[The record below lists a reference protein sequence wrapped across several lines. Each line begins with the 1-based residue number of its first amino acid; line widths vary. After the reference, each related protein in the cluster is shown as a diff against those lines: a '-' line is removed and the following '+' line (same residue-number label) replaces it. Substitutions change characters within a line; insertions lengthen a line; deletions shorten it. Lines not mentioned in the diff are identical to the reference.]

1 LGRPSSVRLD
11 AGGSPWK
18 DDSST
23 HSPDVPRWSPTTA
36 VRRRAIASGR
46 RRWSTVIANEHSDR
60 AWSRPHG
67 GYERTPRGR
76 GRPVPYTAST
86 TRYGWIRTE
95 HGRFGALRRMRAKGR
110 QSRDRRVPSEE
121 MVAESPSPQSPGD
134 TTGQGR
140 LAAFRKAE
148 E

>member
-1 LGRPSSVRLD
+1 
-11 AGGSPWK
+11 
-18 DDSST
+18 
-23 HSPDVPRWSPTTA
+23 
-36 VRRRAIASGR
+36 
-46 RRWSTVIANEHSDR
+46 
-60 AWSRPHG
+60 WSRPHG
-67 GYERTPRGR
+67 SYERTPRGR

-148 E
+148 ELVRRRPLDALALLKPLLDSDPDKPSVQLLAGRA